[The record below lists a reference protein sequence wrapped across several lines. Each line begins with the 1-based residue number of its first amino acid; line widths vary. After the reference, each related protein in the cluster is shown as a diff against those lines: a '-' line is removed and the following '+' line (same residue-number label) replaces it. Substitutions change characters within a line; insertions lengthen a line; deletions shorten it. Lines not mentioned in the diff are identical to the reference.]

1 MFLQRKETAA
11 EMMCPTLQELPPPPS
26 GKKGWPWTEASP
38 SLSSFIE
45 KTSPWPK
52 ISNVTPSYNQG
63 QLIEETIRSVLL
75 QGYPNLEYIIID
87 GGSSDNTVEI
97 ICRYA
102 PWLSYWVSEKDRGQ
116 SHAINKGWDKATGDI
131 LAWINSDDTYAA
143 GSFTKVAEYFLNAPS
158 TAMIYGDCNII
169 DGQGIF
175 VKRCPAEEF
184 KLDNLV
190 CNKWFIPQQSTFLQR
205 SVVEA
210 VGGVREDLHLVMD
223 WEYWLRIALGGKI
236 IRYLPVQLAN
246 FRIWEEAKTSS
257 YSDRSAQE
265 KLLVLDHYFGRED
278 VFPEI
283 KDFRRGAYSHVHLF
297 ASAAHNRNERR
308 LTALVHLLKAIRYRP
323 SLLKEMMVVKR
334 LFKILAVVLI
344 GNRLNKKRRD
354 LISLFLERGAKK

>member
-1 MFLQRKETAA
+1 
-11 EMMCPTLQELPPPPS
+11 MCPTIQELPPPPS

-52 ISNVTPSYNQG
+52 ISIVTPSYNQG

-184 KLDNLV
+184 NLENLV
-190 CNKWFIPQQSTFLQR
+190 CNKWFIPQQSTFLRR

-210 VGGVREDLHLVMD
+210 VGGIREDLHLVMD

-236 IRYLPVQLAN
+236 IRYLPVQLAS

-257 YSDRSAQE
+257 CSDRSAQE
-265 KLLVLDHYFGRED
+265 KILVLDQYFGREE
-278 VFPEI
+278 FLPEI
-283 KDFRRGAYSHVHLF
+283 RGCRRKAYSNVHRF
-297 ASAAHNRNERR
+297 AAAAYNGHDQR
-308 LTALVHLLKAIRYRP
+308 LVALVHLLRAIHYRP
-323 SLLKEMMVVKR
+323 SLLKEKGTIKT
-334 LFKILAVVLI
+334 LFKTLTVLLI
-344 GNRLNKKRRD
+344 GKRLNKKRKD
-354 LISLFLERGAKK
+354 LFAFFSKVIGAKQ